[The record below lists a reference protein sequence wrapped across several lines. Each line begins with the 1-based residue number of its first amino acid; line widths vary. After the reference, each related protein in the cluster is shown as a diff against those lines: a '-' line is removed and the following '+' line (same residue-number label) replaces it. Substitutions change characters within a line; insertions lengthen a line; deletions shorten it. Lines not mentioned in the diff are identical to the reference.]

1 MIVRKWIPALVA
13 IAALGLAACNQAGKT
28 PDKPKVEQKPPVATV
43 NGTPISAVAFG
54 LWAQAQANK
63 KPEELTPE
71 QRKQALDGVIN
82 LYVAAQEADKQN
94 VAGDPDVAAR
104 LELERMNVL
113 ASSLFQQYVKGKT
126 PTDADLKA
134 EYDRQVAGMPKLEYH
149 AHHILVATEELARD
163 AIAKL
168 GKGAKFEELAKKIST
183 DGSKT
188 QGGELPWFAPGQMVK
203 PFSDA
208 AQKLS
213 KGEYT
218 KEPVKSEFGWHVIR
232 LDDTRPVTPPP
243 YDTVKDR
250 LGPMV
255 QQRLVRDYIDGL
267 RKAAK
272 VEEKPL

>member
-1 MIVRKWIPALVA
+1 MTVRKVTPALIA
-13 IAALGLAACNQAGKT
+13 IAALGIAACNQAGKA
-28 PDKPKVEQKPPVATV
+28 PEKPKVEQKPPVANV
-43 NGTPISAVAFG
+43 NGQPISATAFG
-54 LWAQAQANK
+54 IWAQAQANK
-63 KPEELTPE
+63 KPEDLTPE
-71 QRKQALDGVIN
+71 QRKQVLDGLVN
-82 LYVAAQEADKQN
+82 LYVAAQEAEKQN
-94 VAGDPDVAAR
+94 VANDPDVAAR

-113 ASSLFQQYVKGKT
+113 ANSLFQQYVKGKT
-126 PTDADLKA
+126 PTEQDLKA
-134 EYDRQVAGMPKLEYH
+134 EYDRQVAGMPKQEYR
-149 AHHILVATEELARD
+149 ARHILVATEEQARE

-168 GKGAKFEELAKKIST
+168 GKGAKFDELAKKMST

-232 LDDTRPVTPPP
+232 LDDTRQVTPPS
-243 YDTVKDR
+243 YDSVKDR

-255 QQRLVRDYIDGL
+255 QQRLVREYIEGL
-267 RKAAK
+267 RNTAK
-272 VEEKPL
+272 VDEKT

>member
-1 MIVRKWIPALVA
+1 MTVRKLTPALVA
-13 IAALGLAACNQAGKT
+13 LVTIGIAACNQAGKA
-28 PDKPKVEQKPPVATV
+28 PEKPKAEQKPPVATV
-43 NGTPISAVAFG
+43 NGQPVSAAAFA

-63 KPEELTPE
+63 KGEELNPE
-71 QRKQALDGVIN
+71 QRKQVLDGLVN
-82 LYVAAQEADKQN
+82 LYVAAQEAEKQN
-94 VAGDPDVAAR
+94 VASDPDVAAR

-113 ASSLFQQYVKGKT
+113 ANSLFQQYVKGKT
-126 PTDADLKA
+126 PTEQDLKA
-134 EYDRQVAGMPKLEYH
+134 EYDRQVASMPKLEYH
-149 AHHILVATEELARD
+149 AHHILVASEELARD

-168 GKGAKFEELAKKIST
+168 AKGAKFEELAKKMST

-208 AQKLS
+208 VQKLS

-250 LGPMV
+250 LGPMI
-255 QQRLVRDYIDGL
+255 QQRQVREYIDGL
-267 RKAAK
+267 RKTAK
-272 VEEKPL
+272 VEEKTL